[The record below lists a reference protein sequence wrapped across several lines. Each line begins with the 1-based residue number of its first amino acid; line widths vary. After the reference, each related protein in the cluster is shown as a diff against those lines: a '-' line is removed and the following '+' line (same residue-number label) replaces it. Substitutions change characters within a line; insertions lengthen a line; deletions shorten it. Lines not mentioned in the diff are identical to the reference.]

1 MPTTAAAPADTV
13 SLATGAASAWRD
25 LVVELPGLAPVP
37 TRIYG
42 EKRRG
47 VAAPLVLHFHGGA
60 FVAGGLDNGRN
71 CADLLVQSGAIVA
84 SIAYPLAPAHPF
96 PQAID
101 VGYGMLEWAH
111 KQRSKLAGSGAPLFL
126 AGEEAG
132 GNLAAAVALIARDRG
147 HPPLAGQILISPMMD
162 PCMGTAS
169 VRAETCVLTQGKWA
183 QGWQQYLGRPQ
194 DATHPYAVPGGA
206 SRMTGIAPALVLTS
220 SDDPMRDEAR
230 AYASKLEAAG
240 VPVRFES
247 LQPAT
252 GWPESLVSSQPME
265 CQCAAMVLPRLYA
278 FFAEHLPP
286 PHRADAQPASGVG

>member
-1 MPTTAAAPADTV
+1 MTASTSAAAKPAAPAPGQ
-13 SLATGAASAWRD
+13 APAWRD
-25 LVVELPGLAPVP
+25 MVVALPGLAPVP

-71 CADLLVQSGAIVA
+71 CADLMVQSGAVVA

-111 KQRSKLAGSGAPLFL
+111 KQRSKLAGAGAPLFL

-147 HPPLAGQILISPMMD
+147 HPPLAGQILVSPMLD
-162 PCMGTAS
+162 PCMGTPS
-169 VRAETCVLTQGKWA
+169 LRAEACVMTQGKWA

-206 SRMTGIAPALVLTS
+206 SRMAGIAPALVLTS
-220 SDDPMRDEAR
+220 SDDPMRDEAK
-230 AYASKLEAAG
+230 AYAHKLEAAG

-252 GWPESLVSSQPME
+252 GWPGSLVSSLPME
-265 CQCAAMVLPRLYA
+265 CQCAAMVTPRLQA

-286 PHRADAQPASGVG
+286 PHRADGRPASGAG